1 MSPPTMHLYRAA
13 LHVSW
18 ARCILLQCQK
28 RDAYAAEI
36 NTLQMNALAPTIS
49 NVFGAAV
56 TIALHTKDA
65 RPIKI
70 LNQFIK

>member
-1 MSPPTMHLYRAA
+1 MHLYRAA
-13 LHVSW
+13 LHVSCW
-18 ARCILLQCQK
+18 GTLHPTAMPK
-28 RDAYAAEI
+28 HDAYAAEI